1 MMGLVT
7 LALLA
12 AVPFHAE
19 TWRTLWALEF
29 MCLLDTV
36 DPRGP
41 KGK

>member
-12 AVPFHAE
+12 AVPVHAE
-19 TWRTLWALEF
+19 TWTLWALEF